1 MHERPGV
8 YSSYDASTVVSAGRA
23 AKVIGVAAKAV
34 KGTAG
39 EVVTLTGYAAGV
51 AAFGEDAADTPGM
64 STILRLLFAN
74 GASTVAAVRVAEAG
88 AVKDY
93 QDAFAALGGEEARI
107 LVCDSAEET
116 VQQALR
122 TAVEDASAARMERIA
137 VVGGDGESAAELV
150 THAAALNS
158 ERMVLVGPDAL
169 DSGGKTLPGVFAAA
183 ALAGVIASGR
193 DPGVPLNGAEIRGL
207 GGLGTAYTDNDID
220 LLVRGGVT
228 PLESTAGTV
237 SPVRGITTRTTTG
250 GAADTTWREL
260 TTILIVD
267 DVIPAVRQAL
277 RSKFARAKNT
287 AQSRSAIRS
296 QVIVELE
303 KKVAE
308 LEGELREGQEAIQE
322 NARLREL
329 LGLRSKRQDL
339 TFESAKVTA
348 RSASNWQSTLT
359 LSKGEEA
366 GLQPGNCVITS
377 TGVLVGVVSEVGSH
391 TATVSTVI
399 DTSMEMGGIITRT
412 NSAGVLEGDFALMKE
427 GRLKLSYLPDGAQL
441 VAGDEVLTSGK
452 GDVYPSG
459 LVVGQVEGVFSD
471 ASGMNRYAVVAPE
484 VALDTLVEVFVIKDF
499 DIVE

>member
-150 THAAALNS
+150 PHAAALNS

-207 GGLGTAYTDNDID
+207 GAWAPH
-220 LLVRGGVT
+220 T
-228 PLESTAGTV
+228 PTMTSTCWC
-237 SPVRGITTRTTTG
+237 
-250 GAADTTWREL
+250 GAA
-260 TTILIVD
+260 
-267 DVIPAVRQAL
+267 
-277 RSKFARAKNT
+277 
-287 AQSRSAIRS
+287 
-296 QVIVELE
+296 
-303 KKVAE
+303 
-308 LEGELREGQEAIQE
+308 
-322 NARLREL
+322 
-329 LGLRSKRQDL
+329 
-339 TFESAKVTA
+339 
-348 RSASNWQSTLT
+348 
-359 LSKGEEA
+359 
-366 GLQPGNCVITS
+366 
-377 TGVLVGVVSEVGSH
+377 
-391 TATVSTVI
+391 
-399 DTSMEMGGIITRT
+399 
-412 NSAGVLEGDFALMKE
+412 
-427 GRLKLSYLPDGAQL
+427 
-441 VAGDEVLTSGK
+441 
-452 GDVYPSG
+452 
-459 LVVGQVEGVFSD
+459 
-471 ASGMNRYAVVAPE
+471 
-484 VALDTLVEVFVIKDF
+484 
-499 DIVE
+499 

>member
-150 THAAALNS
+150 THAAALN
-158 ERMVLVGPDAL
+158 
-169 DSGGKTLPGVFAAA
+169 AA
-183 ALAGVIASGR
+183 ALAGVSASGR

-308 LEGELREGQEAIQE
+308 EIIDSYGEV
-322 NARLREL
+322 
-329 LGLRSKRQDL
+329 
-339 TFESAKVTA
+339 TVTA
-348 RSASNWQSTLT
+348 
-359 LSKGEEA
+359 
-366 GLQPGNCVITS
+366 
-377 TGVLVGVVSEVGSH
+377 SEDDP
-391 TATVSTVI
+391 TVC
-399 DTSMEMGGIITRT
+399 
-412 NSAGVLEGDFALMKE
+412 
-427 GRLKLSYLPDGAQL
+427 
-441 VAGDEVLTSGK
+441 
-452 GDVYPSG
+452 
-459 LVVGQVEGVFSD
+459 
-471 ASGMNRYAVVAPE
+471 
-484 VALDTLVEVFVIKDF
+484 LVEFSFAVAHGLNQIYLTVHIT
-499 DIVE
+499 V

>member
-122 TAVEDASAARMERIA
+122 TAVEDASAARMER
-137 VVGGDGESAAELV
+137 
-150 THAAALNS
+150 
-158 ERMVLVGPDAL
+158 MVLVGPDAL
-169 DSGGKTLPGVFAAA
+169 DGGGKTLPGVFAAA

-308 LEGELREGQEAIQE
+308 EIIDSYGEV
-322 NARLREL
+322 
-329 LGLRSKRQDL
+329 
-339 TFESAKVTA
+339 TVTA
-348 RSASNWQSTLT
+348 
-359 LSKGEEA
+359 
-366 GLQPGNCVITS
+366 
-377 TGVLVGVVSEVGSH
+377 SEDDP
-391 TATVSTVI
+391 TVC
-399 DTSMEMGGIITRT
+399 
-412 NSAGVLEGDFALMKE
+412 
-427 GRLKLSYLPDGAQL
+427 
-441 VAGDEVLTSGK
+441 
-452 GDVYPSG
+452 
-459 LVVGQVEGVFSD
+459 
-471 ASGMNRYAVVAPE
+471 
-484 VALDTLVEVFVIKDF
+484 LVEFSFAVAHGLNQIYLTVHIT
-499 DIVE
+499 V

>member
-23 AKVIGVAAKAV
+23 AKVIGVAAKAT

-51 AAFGEDAADTPGM
+51 AAFGEDASAAPGM

-74 GASTVAAVRVAEAG
+74 GAATVTAVRVAEAG

-93 QDAFAALGGEEARI
+93 QDAFAALGQQAAQI

-122 TAVEDASAARMERIA
+122 SAVEDASSARMERIA
-137 VVGGDGESAAELV
+137 VVGGDGETAAELV
-150 THAAALNS
+150 THAAELNS

-193 DPGVPLNGAEIRGL
+193 DPAVPLNGAEVRGL
-207 GGLGTAYTDNDID
+207 GGLSTSYSDNDID

-228 PLESTAGTV
+228 PLESVAGVV

-267 DVIPAVRQAL
+267 DLIPTIRAAL
-277 RSKFARAKNT
+277 RSRFARTKNT
-287 AQSRSAIRS
+287 ARGRSAIRS

-303 KKVAE
+303 KKVAAE
-308 LEGELREGQEAIQE
+308 IIDSYGE
-322 NARLREL
+322 
-329 LGLRSKRQDL
+329 
-339 TFESAKVTA
+339 V
-348 RSASNWQSTLT
+348 
-359 LSKGEEA
+359 
-366 GLQPGNCVITS
+366 
-377 TGVLVGVVSEVGSH
+377 
-391 TATVSTVI
+391 TVSALEEDPTVC
-399 DTSMEMGGIITRT
+399 
-412 NSAGVLEGDFALMKE
+412 
-427 GRLKLSYLPDGAQL
+427 
-441 VAGDEVLTSGK
+441 
-452 GDVYPSG
+452 
-459 LVVGQVEGVFSD
+459 
-471 ASGMNRYAVVAPE
+471 
-484 VALDTLVEVFVIKDF
+484 LVEFSFAVAHGLNQIYLTVHIT
-499 DIVE
+499 V

>member
-158 ERMVLVGPDAL
+158 ERMV
-169 DSGGKTLPGVFAAA
+169 SGGKTLPGVFAAA

-308 LEGELREGQEAIQE
+308 EIIDSYGEV
-322 NARLREL
+322 
-329 LGLRSKRQDL
+329 
-339 TFESAKVTA
+339 TVTA
-348 RSASNWQSTLT
+348 
-359 LSKGEEA
+359 
-366 GLQPGNCVITS
+366 
-377 TGVLVGVVSEVGSH
+377 SEDDP
-391 TATVSTVI
+391 TVC
-399 DTSMEMGGIITRT
+399 
-412 NSAGVLEGDFALMKE
+412 
-427 GRLKLSYLPDGAQL
+427 
-441 VAGDEVLTSGK
+441 
-452 GDVYPSG
+452 
-459 LVVGQVEGVFSD
+459 
-471 ASGMNRYAVVAPE
+471 
-484 VALDTLVEVFVIKDF
+484 LVEFSFAVAHGLNQIYLMVHIT
-499 DIVE
+499 V